1 MPRITIKN
9 CLIYS
14 LSLLTLIL
22 FILLGDESKRPITTT
37 GENLH
42 RETGSVAYGATT
54 INQESGYYGLLASS
68 NTYMLA
74 KGTYTIGIEYTS
86 TGTDSL
92 TILANNE
99 PLITYL
105 LPITST
111 YEKYTFTLDK
121 DMEEVQFCTYYGG
134 TGSFFLYA
142 IDLAPTTRF
151 YNDAFFFAFLVFIIG
166 TLLPILT
173 MLYQKNCTS
182 NQTDPMTGTNPK
194 VITGLHIFLIV
205 LLIGI
210 FASFPF
216 FNSKLN
222 WGDDICYHL
231 IRIEGIKD
239 GLRDGQFPVI
249 IYPEGLDGHGYLNS
263 MYPNLFLY
271 IPACLRLVGIS
282 AATSYKFLFVIF
294 NIATAFATYYSVK
307 TMFDSR
313 KAALL
318 AAVLFTL
325 SPYRFTNIYA
335 RAAVG
340 EALAMTFMPIL
351 IAGLYHII
359 MGNKKKWWLLALG
372 MSGLIQT
379 HVLSALLG
387 VILCVVIGIICITS
401 IIRER
406 RYFEILKAAT
416 LTLLLN
422 LWFIIPFVYYYINGN
437 LSTISLDWSN
447 YTEYSLNLSGLVG
460 TIFTGDYRTLTL
472 GIPILACAVITAFTI
487 VSEKTNS
494 TLKKYTIF
502 LFSMGCITSFMLVSI
517 FPGWKMMDLPILD
530 KLLSNIQ
537 FPWRLLGLASIL
549 FIVTGCICLIR
560 CELLKPYVNII
571 IIVLATITLLSSTR
585 FVEEDFAYSDF
596 TSTYTAGHESKIVG
610 IPKGTTAIVYPYEW
624 RPVGTTD
631 ASITVHNVIL
641 SNSNNTTVID
651 YTKKG
656 TTTKFSYTC
665 TSSEETVVFPIIN
678 YYGYQAFDENGTKI
692 EFTNDEFNSIQVD
705 LIGDGKEHQITIEYK
720 GSILFTIG
728 FVISLLTL
736 LFLIFIFLTRNLS
749 NYRQFRKH

>member
-1 MPRITIKN
+1 MSRITIKN

-14 LSLLTLIL
+14 LSLLTLIF

-37 GENLH
+37 GENLR

-86 TGTDSL
+86 TGADSL
-92 TILANNE
+92 TIMANNE
-99 PLITYL
+99 PLDTYL
-105 LPITST
+105 LPVTST

-121 DMEEVQFCTYYGG
+121 DMEEIQFCTYYGG
-134 TGSFFLYA
+134 TGSIFIYA

-151 YNDAFFFAFLVFIIG
+151 YNDAFFLAFLALLIG
-166 TLLPILT
+166 TLTPVFYL
-173 MLYQKNCTS
+173 LYKKKYTS
-182 NQTDPMTGTNPK
+182 TQTDPMTGTNPK
-194 VITGLHIFLIV
+194 VVTGLHIFLIL

-210 FASFPF
+210 FACFPF

-239 GLRDGQFPVI
+239 GLRAGQFPVI

-340 EALAMTFMPIL
+340 EALAMTFMPLL
-351 IAGLYHII
+351 IAGLYHVI

-387 VILCVVIGIICITS
+387 VILCAVIGVICITS
-401 IIRER
+401 VIRER
-406 RYFEILKAAT
+406 RYFEILKAAA

-422 LWFIIPFVYYYINGN
+422 LWFIIPFVYYYMNGN

-460 TIFTGDYRTLTL
+460 TIYTGDYRTLTL
-472 GIPILACAVITAFTI
+472 GIPILACGVITAFTL

-494 TLKKYTIF
+494 TLKKYMIF
-502 LFSMGCITSFMLVSI
+502 LFSMGCISTFMLVSI
-517 FPGWKMMDLPILD
+517 FPGWEMMNLPFLD
-530 KLLSNIQ
+530 KLLGNIQ
-537 FPWRLLGLASIL
+537 FPWRLLGLSSIL
-549 FIVTGCICLIR
+549 LIITGCICLIR
-560 CELLKPYVNII
+560 SELLKPYVNII
-571 IIVLATITLLSSTR
+571 VILLASIALLSSTR
-585 FVEEDFAYSDF
+585 FVEEDFAYTDYA
-596 TSTYTAGHESKIVG
+596 STYTSGHESKIIG
-610 IPKGTTAIVYPYEW
+610 IPKGTSTILYPYEW

-641 SNSNNTTVID
+641 SNSDNTTIID

-656 TTTKFSYTC
+656 TTTKFSYAC
-665 TSSEETVVFPIIN
+665 TGSEETVVFPIIN
-678 YYGYQAFDENGTKI
+678 YYGYQAFDENGTTVT
-692 EFTNDEFNSIQVD
+692 FTSNESNSIQVE
-705 LIGDGKEHQITIEYK
+705 LIGDGKEHQITIKYL
-720 GSILFTIG
+720 GSYFFKAAL
-728 FVISLLTL
+728 VISCITFFSIV
-736 LFLIFIFLTRNLS
+736 FLITKKYYFKEGK
-749 NYRQFRKH
+749 QKC